1 MNREAALLGVPVY
14 SIFASKKPY
23 LDEYLAEQGKLV
35 FIDEVSKVNQVSI
48 VKREILE
55 QVTISNTSINAE
67 VVDQWQKV
75 MG

>member
-35 FIDEVSKVNQVSI
+35 FIDDPSKVDQVQI
-48 VKREILE
+48 VKRKIPE
-55 QVTISNTSINAE
+55 QLQVHNSTINAHI
-67 VVDQWQKV
+67 VNQWMKV
-75 MG
+75 IG